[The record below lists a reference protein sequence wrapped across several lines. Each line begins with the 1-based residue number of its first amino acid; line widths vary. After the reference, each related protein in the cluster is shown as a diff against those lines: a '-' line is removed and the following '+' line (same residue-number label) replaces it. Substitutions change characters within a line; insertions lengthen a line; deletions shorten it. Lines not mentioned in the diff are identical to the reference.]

1 MNEKEIAKILFFR
14 ILRIGKIYPVSVFQN
29 LPPMRSRLL
38 LTNRAKFINEIKNCT
53 YIIYYYYI
61 CRMKNNATVVT
72 VIAVTII
79 YLL

>member
-14 ILRIGKIYPVSVFQN
+14 QLRIGKIYPFSVFQN
-29 LPPMRSRLL
+29 LSPMRSRLQ
-38 LTNRAKFINEIKNCT
+38 LTNRAKFTNEIKKLHLFHLLLLLLP
-53 YIIYYYYI
+53 
-61 CRMKNNATVVT
+61 RKNNATAVT